1 MYAKLA
7 EAEYADAK
15 DEDVIYNIMM
25 RLEEMS
31 NTLRKKAGQ
40 KQRELSGSVTPY
52 IQSCLSSMYNNCS
65 LEKGKGMFQR
75 IKDKV
80 YADIYMLKDTMF
92 RTAVEEVTKGLD
104 ALKVIILEIIMR
116 KPAFRIYESKGTDQL
131 RSNCAADQRLCFH
144 YIDSTIPLLSK
155 YEISNL

>member
-40 KQRELSGSVTPY
+40 KQRDLSRSVTPY
-52 IQSCLSSMYNNCS
+52 IQSCLSSMYNNCN

-75 IKDKV
+75 IKHKV
-80 YADIYMLKDTMF
+80 YADIYMKKDTMF

-104 ALKVIILEIIMR
+104 SLKVIV
-116 KPAFRIYESKGTDQL
+116 
-131 RSNCAADQRLCFH
+131 
-144 YIDSTIPLLSK
+144 
-155 YEISNL
+155 